1 MNFNHYNFILQNI
14 PSKIMTSSLSLYIH
28 SKFNK
33 YKASTLFFI
42 GCSLSLSSYY
52 ITSYIINK
60 QIDNKMLQ
68 DNIKKTLDKVVE
80 EPYENKYYDA
90 FDKLESKELSE
101 EYIKSLQNCVLYE
114 TTSKGN
120 IIMSYDHSN
129 ESFNYYCD
137 TKDISYLYLETVARR
152 YAITYKC
159 KKLLADIK
167 KELQLTK
174 NKKVN
179 FENDESNE
187 KKKTNNLFASF
198 KTYNKKG
205 VSSNEKG
212 DGKKMNK
219 KSIIC
224 ANANRYSYK
233 GKVNDFQFIKTNDY
247 KVQKISDSMDYQ
259 TFKKLMD
266 SKQ

>member
-1 MNFNHYNFILQNI
+1 MIFNHYNFILQNI
-14 PSKIMTSSLSLYIH
+14 PSKIMTSSIASYIH
-28 SKFNK
+28 SKINK

-42 GCSLSLSSYY
+42 GCSVSLSSYC
-52 ITSYIINK
+52 IASYIINK
-60 QIDNKMLQ
+60 QKDNKMLQ
-68 DNIKKTLDKVVE
+68 DIENNMKKTLSKALE

-101 EYIKSLQNCVLYE
+101 EYIKSLQNCVLCE
-114 TTSKGN
+114 ITSKGN

-159 KKLLADIK
+159 KKLLVDIK
-167 KELQLTK
+167 KELQLAK

-179 FENDESNE
+179 FESDDLKDSLDS
-187 KKKTNNLFASF
+187 KDSKKTNNVFASF

-212 DGKKMNK
+212 DEKP
-219 KSIIC
+219 IP
-224 ANANRYSYK
+224 
-233 GKVNDFQFIKTNDY
+233 
-247 KVQKISDSMDYQ
+247 
-259 TFKKLMD
+259 
-266 SKQ
+266 

>member
-1 MNFNHYNFILQNI
+1 MFFNHYNFILQNI
-14 PSKIMTSSLSLYIH
+14 PSKIMTFTLSSYIH

-33 YKASTLFFI
+33 YKGSTLFLI

-90 FDKLESKELSE
+90 FDKLESKELSK
-101 EYIKSLQNCVLYE
+101 EYIKSLQNCVLCE
-114 TTSKGN
+114 ITSKGN
-120 IIMSYDHSN
+120 IVMYYDHSS

-137 TKDISYLYLETVARR
+137 TKDISYLYLETVARK

-159 KKLLADIK
+159 KKLLIDIK
-167 KELQLTK
+167 KELQLAK

-212 DGKKMNK
+212 DEKKMNK

-247 KVQKISDSMDYQ
+247 KVQKKYDSMDYQ